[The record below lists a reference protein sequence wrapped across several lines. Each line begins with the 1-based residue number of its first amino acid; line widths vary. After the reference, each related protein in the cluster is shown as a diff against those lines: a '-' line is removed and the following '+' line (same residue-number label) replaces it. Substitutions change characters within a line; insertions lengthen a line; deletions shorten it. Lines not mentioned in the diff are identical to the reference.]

1 MYEATGDATH
11 LDLAATALRQDLR
24 RCVTRPDGALE
35 VNEGWRTM
43 PYLGEGSLGIGLVL
57 DHYLRHRPDDEFRD
71 ASAAISRAARS
82 PMYVQPGLFAGRAG
96 IVAYLAA
103 RGDADLCAQVRRL
116 AWHALPYG
124 GGLAFPGEQLLRL
137 SMDLAT
143 GTAGVL
149 LALAMARRTHPAVLP
164 LLDSHQSTVGLDRDS
179 DGRR

>member
-1 MYEATGDATH
+1 
-11 LDLAATALRQDLR
+11 
-24 RCVTRPDGALE
+24 
-35 VNEGWRTM
+35 M
-43 PYLGEGSLGIGLVL
+43 PYLAEGSVGIGLVL
-57 DHYLRHRPDDEFRD
+57 DHYLRHRPDDQFRD

-96 IVAYLAA
+96 IVAYLAT
-103 RGDADLCAQVRRL
+103 RGGPDLDAQVRRL

-149 LALAMARRTHPAVLP
+149 LALAMTRRERLVSLP
-164 LLDSHQSTVGLDRDS
+164 LLDSHPTVVGSDHDS